1 MVLYILTYAFSLFD
15 LFCTRSLVKRFGLK
29 ETEANPIG
37 RLLLKHPAAAYIY
50 KIFVVGAA
58 LFALWY
64 FREHTAAV
72 IGIWIVF
79 AVFTALTCYHVY
91 IIRRLARGKKGSA
104 AENKR
109 KQK

>member
-15 LFCTRSLVKRFGLK
+15 LFCTRSLVKHFGLK

-37 RLLLKHPAAAYIY
+37 RLLLKHPAVAYIY

-64 FREHTAAV
+64 FRELTAAV

-91 IIRRLARGKKGSA
+91 IILRLATAGKARQPKD
-104 AENKR
+104 KR